1 MKRLLWSLYF
11 LVVTMPCYST
21 IVWGPY
27 GMTSVEP
34 TSNGYTIT
42 NLNGGGTTV
51 IERNATGYS
60 IISPRGTTVI
70 DMQGE
75 DRLPPVLPIYDA
87 PEPYRGDNSMCC
99 SNPPC
104 LSNC

>member
-1 MKRLLWSLYF
+1 MKRLYWSLYF
-11 LVVTMPCYST
+11 LVVTLPCYAT

-27 GMTSVEP
+27 GMTDVQT

-60 IISPRGTTVI
+60 VISPRGTTVI
-70 DMQGE
+70 DLQGSE
-75 DRLPPVLPIYDA
+75 SLPPVLPIYEDPA
-87 PEPYRGDNSMCC
+87 PVGFDSDMCC
-99 SNPPC
+99 PSPPC
-104 LSNC
+104 MSKC